1 MVSLLKLVCK
11 TLKKKLYKKKLLI
24 LSFLGPRFVLNP
36 IKVFD
41 GSFGGETLWE
51 NSNYV
56 TPNTVINC
64 LLIIC
69 VHLIETFFL
78 QYRRMMHLQSGLKY
92 RQKIEQKLSLAARQP
107 TGDLCDI
114 DALEEEVFQDKN
126 PTEIANEVLS
136 YAADE
141 ASSNKNKKN
150 KKKAKKEKIQPE
162 SSDIFDEINGQSD
175 SDE

>member
-1 MVSLLKLVCK
+1 MTQVLQTANLNRSCLIPSYLYTQTHIYFLSNRYSPHQTNTPRVNPSLIMFLHSLLLRIVFGSAISRFQKRMVSLLKLVCK

-64 LLIIC
+64 LLI
-69 VHLIETFFL
+69 
-78 QYRRMMHLQSGLKY
+78 LK
-92 RQKIEQKLSLAARQP
+92 KL
-107 TGDLCDI
+107 
-114 DALEEEVFQDKN
+114 
-126 PTEIANEVLS
+126 
-136 YAADE
+136 
-141 ASSNKNKKN
+141 KKL
-150 KKKAKKEKIQPE
+150 
-162 SSDIFDEINGQSD
+162 
-175 SDE
+175 